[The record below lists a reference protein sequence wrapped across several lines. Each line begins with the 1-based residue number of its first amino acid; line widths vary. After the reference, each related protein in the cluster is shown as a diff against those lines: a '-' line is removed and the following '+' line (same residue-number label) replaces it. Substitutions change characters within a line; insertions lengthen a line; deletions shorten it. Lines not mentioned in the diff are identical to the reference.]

1 MYQGWYAGSN
11 QLTSQTRSVQFK
23 LPIFLIFG
31 FVAVMF
37 SPLSKSWG
45 QPWKDGLRSHQ
56 ISPEKKETSNR
67 TSSVSTAGGSA
78 LTLPAKVKYIKY
90 SQAKVPGEDDGSI
103 KSIDD
108 LPPEKRKQFDQ
119 AYENWQSA
127 LKHEREWEHKI
138 LEENPLPGTA
148 VKILNGEL
156 STREAQLKQEIRKL
170 PAGWNT
176 ILQRKNSP
184 ERQRWLIAFHQANLS
199 KCYQESAEDK
209 QFRPLLAWW
218 AKFVFTNENLKSFV
232 FEEDLKGSILEK
244 RKNDSTLTNEAY
256 LKELLAMY
264 ERHSSRYQ
272 EELHAAQKDLQVP
285 DELPKL
291 LTDLTR
297 IDIQHLIC
305 STYKRLRER

>member
-11 QLTSQTRSVQFK
+11 QLTSQFRSVHFK

-31 FVAVMF
+31 FVAIMF

-67 TSSVSTAGGSA
+67 TSSVGTAGSSA
-78 LTLPAKVKYIKY
+78 FTLPAKVKYIKY
-90 SQAKVPGEDDGSI
+90 ARAEVPSKDDVPI
-103 KSIDD
+103 KSIDE
-108 LPPEKRKQFDQ
+108 LPPEKRKPFDQ

-127 LKHEREWEHKI
+127 LKHKPEWEHKF

-148 VKILNGEL
+148 VKILHSEL

-176 ILQRKNSP
+176 ILQPKNSP
-184 ERQRWLIAFHQANLS
+184 ERQRWVIAFHQANLG
-199 KCYQESAEDK
+199 KTYQKLAEDK
-209 QFRPLLAWW
+209 QFRPWLAWW

-232 FEEDLKGSILEK
+232 FEEDLKGSILVNQ
-244 RKNDSTLTNEAY
+244 KNDSTLTNEAY
-256 LKELLAMY
+256 LKALLAMY
-264 ERHSSRYQ
+264 ERHSNRYQ

-291 LTDLTR
+291 LTELSQ
-297 IDIQHLIC
+297 IDIQHLIY
-305 STYKRLRER
+305 STYKRLRGR